1 MSQLQRQSNEGL
13 KEYKERLVRDKDIYG
28 LSYQDIAD
36 YIQEEFD
43 IACSAESIRSY
54 RRRLSAAGKLISTP
68 SITEDNED
76 IDDADDENRLFEI
89 IKETQKLKDI
99 NSQIGAYYR
108 RISREETLK
117 EIAKDVVKDLAISMP
132 LINSKEISYNKTEKE
147 AIICLS
153 DWHYGIEINNA
164 WNKFNTDICRERL
177 TTLTNKVIDIV
188 KDQKI
193 KVLNVVD
200 LGDLICGRIHLQLR
214 LQSRID
220 VITQVMHVSEIL
232 AEMIN
237 TWSKYCQ
244 VTYRSCLDNHSR
256 VEPNKKESLDLESL
270 QRITKWFLR
279 ERLVNN
285 KNVFIYDN
293 EFGDELISFTCLGH
307 EIGAVHGHQDRITS
321 VVSNVQNL
329 TKHEFDL
336 ILLGHDHHFC
346 ADEKNETIALGNG
359 TLMGSDQYSLNYR
372 LTSKPS
378 QNLVIV
384 TEDNVTEDI
393 KRILV

>member
-13 KEYKERLVRDKDIYG
+13 KEYKERLVRDKDLYG

-36 YIQEEFD
+36 YIEEEFD

-68 SITEDNED
+68 SITEDED
-76 IDDADDENRLFEI
+76 IDDADDENKLFEI

-132 LINSKEISYNKTEKE
+132 LINSKEISYNKVEKE

-188 KDQKI
+188 KDHKI

-237 TWSKYCQ
+237 IWSKYCQ

-293 EFGDELISFTCLGH
+293 EFGDEFISFTCLGH

-378 QNLVIV
+378 QNLIIV
-384 TEDNVTEDI
+384 TEDNVIDDI

>member
-13 KEYKERLVRDKDIYG
+13 KEYKERLVRDKDLYG